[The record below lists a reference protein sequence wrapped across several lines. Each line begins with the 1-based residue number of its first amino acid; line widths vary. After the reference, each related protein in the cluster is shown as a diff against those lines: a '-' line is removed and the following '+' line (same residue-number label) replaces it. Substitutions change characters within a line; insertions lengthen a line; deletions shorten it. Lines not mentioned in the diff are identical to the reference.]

1 MNPYLDHIIWACADL
16 ERGSRRFEAMT
27 GVRPRYGGVH
37 ASGLTHNALVGLGD
51 RCYLEILAPVGPAGP
66 GDDAWSRLAHD
77 MHEPQV
83 LTYCLRSARPLSEL
97 APIFQAHGWKNAVV
111 ASNGRTTPEGV
122 RLRWQ
127 WLAPAAV
134 QYGFA
139 FPFFIDW
146 LDSPHPAE
154 TLALAQPQS
163 GIFLQSFAV
172 GHPEAAELRRSLKE
186 IGATV
191 DTYTA
196 DGVRFRLQLLTPR
209 GAVSL

>member
-1 MNPYLDHIIWACADL
+1 MNPHLDHIIWACADL
-16 ERGSRRFEAMT
+16 ERGSRRFEALT

-97 APIFQAHGWKNAVV
+97 APIFAARGWKNAVV
-111 ASNGRTTPEGV
+111 ASNGRTTPDGV

-127 WLAPAAV
+127 WLAPAAA
-134 QYGFA
+134 QFGFA

-146 LDSPHPAE
+146 LDSPHPAG
-154 TLALAQPQS
+154 TLAHAQPQS

-172 GHPEAAELRRSLKE
+172 GHPEAAELRRTLGE

-191 DTYTA
+191 DTYVA
-196 DGVRFRLQLLTPR
+196 DAVQFRLQLLTPR
-209 GAVSL
+209 GPVSL